1 MQSPE
6 RFRVGFVTDGG
17 RIDDGSFNQY
27 AYEGLTRAAQERGLS
42 VDLIQTESPAEYE
55 ANIRRVI
62 EQGCHLVVT
71 VGSTT
76 GATVERIAARYPA
89 VHFVLVDYTPME
101 ESRHVTGLVFAEDEA
116 GFLAGALAGLMT
128 VQETVGFVGGVD
140 VPPVRK
146 FQRGFEHGLAF
157 TNRRAK
163 LITVYTNSF
172 TDLRKGEAAAEE
184 LVGQGTDVVFAA
196 AGACGGAA
204 IRAAAGKGAWV
215 IGSDADHWVT
225 TFQNG
230 QAPGADRL
238 LTSAVKRV
246 DRAVYEAVL
255 LAVEGKL
262 RGGTLRFD
270 VHNDGIGLAPYHAAD
285 VAVPS
290 EVRGKILE
298 VVDGLR
304 SGRIRTRVGP
314 MGEDLERRLWARIT
328 AWNWQ
333 SAAVIFLAIFT
344 ALVVGAIFIAAFD
357 PKVWEAFREG
367 VGAGLL
373 VAGASIVKAYG
384 AFFEGAFGNPVRIIN
399 GLQVYISTGD
409 SARLLR
415 AIYPLTESL
424 RLATPYIF
432 AGLAVALGFRCGLFN
447 IGAEGQY
454 FIGGLASVFVG
465 YSVKGLPWIIHLP
478 LALAAG
484 ILGGA
489 LWASIAG
496 FLKARTGAH
505 EVINTIMLNYI
516 SYRLAD
522 YLLQVGGPMAR
533 PGDSRPV
540 SPEILPSAYL
550 PQFFPNDL
558 SIRLNTGLILALF
571 AVWFVY
577 WLLFKTTVGFEI
589 RAVGANPRAARTAGI
604 SVGRNIVL
612 AMAISGGLAGLA
624 GAHDILGVLHFM
636 PNAFFSGYGFDS
648 IALALLGRSHP
659 VGVLLAALLFGFLR
673 AGAQRMQGVAQVPI
687 DIISILQALI
697 IIFIA
702 APEIIRLLYRIR
714 APKEAAEMVYTRGW
728 GRV

>member
-1 MQSPE
+1 MQE
-6 RFRVGFVTDGG
+6 RLRVGFVTDGG

-27 AYEGLTRAAQERGLS
+27 AYEGTVRAAQEHGLA
-42 VDLIQTESPAEYE
+42 VELIETRSPAEYE
-55 ANIRRVI
+55 SNIRQVI
-62 EQGCHLVVT
+62 ERGCNLVVT

-76 GATVERIAARYPA
+76 GTTVERLAARYPK
-89 VHFVLVDYTPME
+89 VHFVLVDYEPIQ
-101 ESRHVTGLVFAEDEA
+101 ESRNVTGLVFAEDQA

-128 VQETVGFVGGVD
+128 EQNVVGFVGGVD
-140 VPPVRK
+140 VPPVLK
-146 FQRGFEHGLAF
+146 FQRGFEHGVAF

-163 LITVYTNSF
+163 VLTVYTNSF
-172 TDLRKGEAAAEE
+172 TDEQKGRDAAGE
-184 LVGQGTDVVFAA
+184 LVNQGADVLFAA
-196 AGACGGAA
+196 AGGCGSAA
-204 IRAAAGKGAWV
+204 IRAAAARGVWV
-215 IGSDADHWVT
+215 VGSDQDHWET
-225 TFQNG
+225 TFRKG
-230 QAPGADRL
+230 EEPGADRL

-246 DRAVYEAVL
+246 DRAVYEAL
-255 LAVEGKL
+255 SLAVAGKL
-262 RGGTLRFD
+262 HGGSLRFD
-270 VHNDGIGLAPYHAAD
+270 LHNDGIGLAPYHAAD

-290 EVRGKILE
+290 EVRGKVLE
-298 VVDGLR
+298 VTEGLR
-304 SGRIRTRVGP
+304 TGRIRTRVGP
-314 MGEDLERRLWARIT
+314 KGEDLERRLLARVT

-333 SAAVIFLAIFT
+333 SVAMIFLAIFT

-357 PKVWEAFREG
+357 PEVWAAFG
-367 VGAGLL
+367 KGIGAGLL
-373 VAGASIVKAYG
+373 AAGASIVKAYG
-384 AFFEGAFGNPVRIIN
+384 AFFEGAFGNPARILA
-399 GLQVYISTGD
+399 GLQIWLETGD

-415 AIYPLTESL
+415 AIYPITEGL

-454 FIGGLASVFVG
+454 FIGGLASVYVG
-465 YSVKGLPWIIHLP
+465 YAVKGLPWFIHLP

-484 ILGGA
+484 MLGGA

-522 YLLQVGGPMAR
+522 YLLQVGGPMSR

-540 SPEILPSAYL
+540 SPEILPTAYL

-558 SIRLNTGLILALF
+558 SIRLNTGLLLALL

-604 SVGRNIVL
+604 SVARNIVL
-612 AMAISGGLAGLA
+612 AMALSGGLAGLA

-648 IALALLGRSHP
+648 IALALLGKSHP

-673 AGAQRMQGVAQVPI
+673 AGAQRMQGVAHVPI

-702 APEIIRLLYRIR
+702 APEIIRFIYRIR
-714 APKEAAEMVYTRGW
+714 APKETAEMVFTRGW

>member
-1 MQSPE
+1 M
-6 RFRVGFVTDGG
+6 
-17 RIDDGSFNQY
+17 
-27 AYEGLTRAAQERGLS
+27 
-42 VDLIQTESPAEYE
+42 TEQ
-55 ANIRRVI
+55 NV
-62 EQGCHLVVT
+62 
-71 VGSTT
+71 
-76 GATVERIAARYPA
+76 
-89 VHFVLVDYTPME
+89 
-101 ESRHVTGLVFAEDEA
+101 
-116 GFLAGALAGLMT
+116 
-128 VQETVGFVGGVD
+128 VGFVGGVD
-140 VPPVRK
+140 VPPVLK
-146 FQRGFEHGLAF
+146 FQRGFEHGVAF

-163 LITVYTNSF
+163 VLTVYTNSF
-172 TDLRKGEAAAEE
+172 TDEQKGREAAGE
-184 LVGQGTDVVFAA
+184 LVNQGADVLFAA
-196 AGACGGAA
+196 AGGCGSAA
-204 IRAAAGKGAWV
+204 IRTAAARGVWV
-215 IGSDADHWVT
+215 IGSDQDHWET
-225 TFQNG
+225 TFRKG
-230 QAPGADRL
+230 EEPGADRL

-246 DRAVYEAVL
+246 DRAVYEAL
-255 LAVEGKL
+255 SLAVAGKL
-262 RGGTLRFD
+262 HEGSLRFD
-270 VHNDGIGLAPYHAAD
+270 LHNDGIGLAPYHAAD
-285 VAVPS
+285 VSVPS
-290 EVRGKILE
+290 EVRGKVLE
-298 VVDGLR
+298 VTEGLR
-304 SGRIRTRVGP
+304 TGRIRTRVGP
-314 MGEDLERRLWARIT
+314 KGEDLERRLLARVT

-333 SAAVIFLAIFT
+333 SVAMIFLAIFT
-344 ALVVGAIFIAAFD
+344 ALVVGALFIAAFD
-357 PKVWEAFREG
+357 PDVWAAFGEG
-367 VGAGLL
+367 IGAGL
-373 VAGASIVKAYG
+373 VAAGASIVKAYG
-384 AFFEGAFGNPVRIIN
+384 AFFEGAFGNPARIFT
-399 GLQVYISTGD
+399 GLQIWLTTGD

-415 AIYPLTESL
+415 AIYPITEGL

-454 FIGGLASVFVG
+454 FIGGLASVYVG
-465 YSVKGLPWIIHLP
+465 YAVKGLPWFIHLP

-484 ILGGA
+484 MLGGA

-540 SPEILPSAYL
+540 SPEILPTACL

-558 SIRLNTGLILALF
+558 SIRLNTGLLLALL

-604 SVGRNIVL
+604 SVARNIVL
-612 AMAISGGLAGLA
+612 AMALSGGLAGLA

-648 IALALLGRSHP
+648 IALALLGKSHP

-673 AGAQRMQGVAQVPI
+673 AGAQRMQGVAHVPI

-702 APEIIRLLYRIR
+702 APEIIRFIYRIR
-714 APKEAAEMVYTRGW
+714 APKETAEMVFTRGW